1 MRNIWPKATP
11 WWCLASPAS
20 SPPGPP
26 SQRLRFVACAM
37 CPAWENETTVADS
50 RYGLDFNVE
59 GWDDASKGSLVPG
72 KDKKYLCA
80 GGRRGGICAQS
91 RLLILFHTDAKYRSF
106 QTTKKL
112 FLDHPCNVST
122 LASDVISHFH
132 FFVNSCFFLDRSQ
145 TFWKSCDKGL
155 KSFFVPRVSQT

>member
-1 MRNIWPKATP
+1 MSSFASFQPPRPPLTKAAVCRVCTVQCVPRGKTKLLYSRGLAVWFGFQCRGMRWGK
-11 WWCLASPAS
+11 
-20 SPPGPP
+20 
-26 SQRLRFVACAM
+26 QRIS
-37 CPAWENETTVADS
+37 T
-50 RYGLDFNVE
+50 
-59 GWDDASKGSLVPG
+59 VPG
-72 KDKKYLCA
+72 KDKKWER
-80 GGRRGGICAQS
+80 GGFGGKEGGICAQS